1 MKALDRSL
9 VGCKKCERGY
19 PPRDMPEGLCV
30 ECWQKMSD
38 PERAFLTYWRQLAPL
53 ELPDPVREYRFDE
66 KRKWRLDLAFPDVLV
81 AVELHGA
88 TYARG
93 RHTRGGGFAKDR
105 EKMNAAQVAGW
116 IVLEFPSEVLKADP
130 ERCVR
135 QVADAIIART
145 PT

>member
-9 VGCKKCERGY
+9 VGCKKCGRGCQL
-19 PPRDMPEGLCV
+19 RDMQGGLCA
-30 ECWQKMSD
+30 ECWQNMSG
-38 PERAFLTYWRQLAPL
+38 PERFLAYWRQPALLGLPAPVM
-53 ELPDPVREYRFDE
+53 EFRFHE
-66 KRKWRLDLAFPDVLV
+66 TRKWRLDLAFPDVLV
-81 AVELHGA
+81 AVEIHGA

-116 IVLEFPSEVLKADP
+116 IVLEFPAEVLKADP

-135 QVADAIIART
+135 QVADAVIGRMAV
-145 PT
+145 